1 MANDVASDRVWIL
14 DTAAEIKGVG
24 VDVFVDHLYFVPAA
38 HSNAC
43 TIQEYNAA
51 GALRTAAY
59 IKAGGTDASPVSES
73 WADGPRLF
81 NGFKLSAITAGV
93 LYVYLA

>member
-24 VDVFVDHLYFVPAA
+24 VDVWVDHLYFVPAA

-51 GALRTAAY
+51 GSLRTAAY
-59 IKAGGTDASPVSES
+59 IKAGGTDASPVSEY
-73 WADGPRLF
+73 WCGPRLF
-81 NGFKLSAITAGV
+81 KGFKLSAITAGV